1 MEEPGPKIGSI
12 IGHPWKAL
20 MGKTSLVSDEL
31 AYENLV
37 D

>member
-20 MGKTSLVSDEL
+20 MGETSLVSDGL
-31 AYENLV
+31 AFDKLV
-37 D
+37 E

>member
-1 MEEPGPKIGSI
+1 MEEPGPKIGFI

-31 AYENLV
+31 ASENLV

>member
-1 MEEPGPKIGSI
+1 MEELGPKIGSI

-20 MGKTSLVSDEL
+20 MGKTSLVLDGL
-31 AYENLV
+31 AYDKLV

>member
-20 MGKTSLVSDEL
+20 MGKTSIVSDGL
-31 AYENLV
+31 ASDKLV

>member
-20 MGKTSLVSDEL
+20 MGKTSHVLDGLASDK
-31 AYENLV
+31 LV

>member
-1 MEEPGPKIGSI
+1 MEELVPKIGSI

-20 MGKTSLVSDEL
+20 MGKTSLVTDGL
-31 AYENLV
+31 ASGKLV